1 MRSASRHLDGGL
13 HQPALCGS
21 HQHVVGLA
29 DDGRIVAG
37 EQVGDALH
45 ALAARLFVAARA
57 DNQVA
62 RKAGLFERHRRSEL
76 RGHAPL
82 RIVGAEPVQPVA
94 LDGAVPRITLPGLAR
109 LHGVEVAVEQ
119 QRRAFAAAQR
129 QPDIAAVHHRH
140 KARRLG
146 KPGIDGH
153 VAQLVAADRLRP
165 HKLCEELNRKM
176 VPGHR
181 QGTIIVPQPD
191 SVKTSSSS

>member
-1 MRSASRHLDGGL
+1 MGAAARHLDGGL
-13 HQPALCGS
+13 HEAPLCGS

-29 DDGRIVAG
+29 DDGRIVAR

-45 ALAARLFVAARA
+45 ALAPRLFVAARA

-62 RKAGLFERHRRSEL
+62 CKAGLLERHRGREL
-76 RGHAPL
+76 CGHAAL
-82 RIVGAEPVQPVA
+82 RIVGAKAVEPVA
-94 LDGAVPRITLPGLAR
+94 LDGAIPGIAPPGLAR

-140 KARRLG
+140 KARRFG
-146 KPGIDGH
+146 KPCIDGH

-165 HKLCEELNRKM
+165 HKLGEELNRKV